1 MYVRKVVEYIFWRM
15 RVVSCRSQ
23 AEIMERED
31 FTHRRVVMCVCV
43 SVGKHNIIGSRVL
56 LR

>member
-31 FTHRRVVMCVCV
+31 FTQETLEERGRFETTV
-43 SVGKHNIIGSRVL
+43 SII
-56 LR
+56 